1 MIDSQHKLAF
11 LIQIFKL
18 WLLLSM
24 DWMDRNK
31 EDMQQR
37 TMDCETLNVKCVLGL
52 VVFNSNQIYVT

>member
-1 MIDSQHKLAF
+1 MQVNGLNG
-11 LIQIFKL
+11 
-18 WLLLSM
+18 W
-24 DWMDRNK
+24 NK

>member
-1 MIDSQHKLAF
+1 
-11 LIQIFKL
+11 
-18 WLLLSM
+18 M